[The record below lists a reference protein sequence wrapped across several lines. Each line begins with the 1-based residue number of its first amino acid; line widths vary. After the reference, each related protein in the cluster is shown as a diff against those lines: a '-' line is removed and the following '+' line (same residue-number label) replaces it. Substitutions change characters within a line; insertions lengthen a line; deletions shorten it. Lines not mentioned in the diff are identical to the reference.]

1 MSPNPDSV
9 LYAPFLTGRL
19 GPLASD
25 RAKERCTMSVVFLQ
39 GGGVSQAQTDRVPQE
54 SGGLRSLLRHCVDTI
69 SRWSGRRSDHEESQ

>member
-1 MSPNPDSV
+1 
-9 LYAPFLTGRL
+9 
-19 GPLASD
+19 
-25 RAKERCTMSVVFLQ
+25 MSVVFLQ